1 MKRKTKETR
10 TRLTRYEADV
20 MRSVKT
26 NHIWLN
32 AFACIRPSD
41 EFVLMVGR
49 YVLGLLNEPENLI
62 LSDCDESEV
71 LRALKM
77 KELVVRINK
86 S

>member
-1 MKRKTKETR
+1 
-10 TRLTRYEADV
+10 
-20 MRSVKT
+20 
-26 NHIWLN
+26 
-32 AFACIRPSD
+32 
-41 EFVLMVGR
+41 
-49 YVLGLLNEPENLI
+49 VLGLLNEPENLI